1 MDPITSISQDAL
13 SIVKRSPGLNL
24 ILIGFIA
31 IYAIAFLGS
40 QHNTSLQIIYLTFAF
55 SFLVALAGIIL
66 MFYEMRKKTLVLGST
81 SSVANAS
88 DLEMAVTQLGKNY
101 DILRQQATQGFIL
114 TAIFMALGVLV
125 ILTGAVG
132 DMFGFKKETSN
143 LTTMAGVIV
152 EAVSGIGM
160 YLFNRTFQQLNT
172 TSDRLHELWKLLAA
186 FKKAEALPE
195 NERGTVI
202 VGLINRLVE
211 SSAPAKS

>member
-1 MDPITSISQDAL
+1 
-13 SIVKRSPGLNL
+13 
-24 ILIGFIA
+24 
-31 IYAIAFLGS
+31 
-40 QHNTSLQIIYLTFAF
+40 
-55 SFLVALAGIIL
+55 
-66 MFYEMRKKTLVLGST
+66 
-81 SSVANAS
+81 
-88 DLEMAVTQLGKNY
+88 
-101 DILRQQATQGFIL
+101 
-114 TAIFMALGVLV
+114 MALGVLV

-132 DMFGFKKETSN
+132 DMFGFKKETIN
-143 LTTMAGVIV
+143 LTTVAGVIV